1 MVFQEPKMEF
11 VPIDMSEAAISTS
24 PSCTDNLMCDQ
35 YGVETCLGAAPM
47 NSCPTED
54 DWL

>member
-11 VPIDMSEAAISTS
+11 VPIDMSEAANTTST
-24 PSCTDNLMCDQ
+24 CTDSKMCNQ

-47 NSCPTED
+47 NDCDD